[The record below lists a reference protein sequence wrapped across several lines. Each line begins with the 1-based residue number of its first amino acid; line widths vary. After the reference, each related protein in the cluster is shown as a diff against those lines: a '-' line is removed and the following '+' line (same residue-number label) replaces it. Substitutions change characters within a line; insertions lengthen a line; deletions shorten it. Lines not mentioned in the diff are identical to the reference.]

1 MKKLFTLFVIATI
14 ALSHSCTESGI
25 ENDAMNGNKIK
36 LSATQVEV
44 DFEGETECKITVNSP
59 CSWEAESKNDWL
71 NVVTK
76 QGVAG
81 AKELFFYADN
91 NYDLKKREGTIV
103 VTNRDYGYIDELY
116 VTQKGFEP
124 RIEYPESITFNSE
137 GGTKY
142 ATISANFSYSYSE
155 NASWITCSRT
165 NDGLKVVATESAS
178 TKERSAEITLYND
191 SYNVEKTIKI
201 LQKPFEPTL
210 SVDKTELNFDVKGGS
225 KTIYVTTNAEFNVSE
240 SSSWISCTKSGNRVT
255 ITVSASDVTKERT
268 AEVEIY
274 LTDYNVTE
282 TVKISQ
288 KEFVPEFEV
297 KVSELNF
304 EAEGGN
310 KTLSVTANFDYS
322 VSESAS
328 WLSYEKTSSGV
339 KITADANADEQERT
353 ADVKIYNNTYG
364 KSATVKVTQKKF
376 VPELTIAKTEL
387 SFESVG
393 GTQEIAISSNFD
405 YQITSNVDWL
415 TCKKVSNGV
424 SVTASFYDITED
436 RTAEI
441 TISNAKYNQS
451 KSIKVTQKK
460 FVLEFEVGISEL
472 TFEAEGGTQTIPVTA
487 NFEYSVSESADWLS
501 YQITSSGVKLTVT
514 ANVEEK
520 ENTAEVKIY
529 SSKYGVTKTVYV
541 KQKKFVPTI
550 TIDKTELSFDAS
562 GGSQTISIK
571 ANFDYTISESASWF
585 TLTKSNDVI
594 KVTMPA
600 YVETVDRMADI
611 TISNNK
617 YNLSKTIT
625 ISQKAFV
632 PKWSIS
638 HTSLDF
644 EAVGGVQEIAVS
656 ANFEYE
662 YSINS
667 NWVVLTSSKN
677 GINVTVP
684 TYTEEEERI
693 AEIIISNKK
702 YGISKSVVVAQK
714 AFVPQF
720 NIENISSL
728 IFDDNASSKGVS
740 VITNFDYDI
749 TISANWV
756 TCKKVTN
763 GVNISVSKYY
773 STESNRSAEVI
784 IFSEKYNKSKTI
796 AITQNASTHKI
807 GAIVNKNGRRGVIFY
822 MDDTTTKI
830 VSVDETSLVWGPEK
844 AVGAYDANDGAINM
858 ERIKTWSDW
867 ASKYPAFKWCSN
879 YGSNW
884 YLPAI
889 NELEEVYK
897 HKSVINA
904 ALLSSGYT
912 SLTLTNIASNDSN
925 YWSST
930 QYNYSNAYY
939 INFGGNP
946 DYSNDGLEKGCT
958 CKVRAVYAF

>member
-1 MKKLFTLFVIATI
+1 MKKFFTLFVIATI
-14 ALSHSCTESGI
+14 TLAYSCTKSGI
-25 ENDAMNGNKIK
+25 EDGAMNGNKIK

-44 DFEGETECKITVNSP
+44 DFEGETECKVVVNSP

-81 AKELFFYADN
+81 AKELFFYADD

-124 RIEYPESITFNSE
+124 RIEYTESITFNSE

-142 ATISANFSYSYSE
+142 ATISANISYSYSE

-178 TKERSAEITLYND
+178 TKERSAYITLYND

-210 SVDKTELNFDVKGGS
+210 SVDKTELSFDVKGGS

-240 SSSWISCTKSGNRVT
+240 SSSWISCTKSSNRVT

-268 AEVEIY
+268 AEVKIY

-328 WLSYEKTSSGV
+328 WLSYEKTSGGV
-339 KITADANADEQERT
+339 KIIADANVDEQERT

-364 KSATVKVTQKKF
+364 KSATVKVIQKKF

-387 SFESVG
+387 SFESIG

-451 KSIKVTQKK
+451 KSVKVTQKK

-501 YQITSSGVKLTVT
+501 YQITSSGVKLTAT

-529 SSKYGVTKTVYV
+529 SNKYGVTKTVYV
-541 KQKKFVPTI
+541 TQKKFVPTI
-550 TIDKTELSFDAS
+550 TIDKTELCFEAKGGIQSFS
-562 GGSQTISIK
+562 VS
-571 ANFDYTISESASWF
+571 ANFEYSISENTDWF
-585 TLTKSNDVI
+585 SYKRNGNSVI
-594 KVTMPA
+594 I
-600 YVETVDRMADI
+600 TVDSYDVTEARNAEIVI
-611 TISNNK
+611 TNDKYNIRKIVIVTQNAFVPMLDLDKTELEFAFEGEVKTIIITTNATEYSVSESSDWITCTKNGNSIEIVAAANTVTETRSAEIIIFLPK
-617 YNLSKTIT
+617 YNLSKTVIVTQKEFVPSIRISSSQVTFGANGGNNFIYITSNFTYSVMSSAKWASYEMSTDGSRIT
-625 ISQKAFV
+625 ILASQNMTSRTENRTADITLYNEQYNISEVIKISQYPYELGDIVDVNGARGIVYFVSSTSTKIISVKETSRVTWYEAEAWCSDYGKNWSLPTCEELKAIY
-632 PKWSIS
+632 KNKSI
-638 HTSLDF
+638 
-644 EAVGGVQEIAVS
+644 
-656 ANFEYE
+656 
-662 YSINS
+662 INS
-667 NWVVLTSSKN
+667 TLS
-677 GINVTVP
+677 
-684 TYTEEEERI
+684 
-693 AEIIISNKK
+693 
-702 YGISKSVVVAQK
+702 
-714 AFVPQF
+714 
-720 NIENISSL
+720 
-728 IFDDNASSKGVS
+728 
-740 VITNFDYDI
+740 
-749 TISANWV
+749 
-756 TCKKVTN
+756 TN
-763 GVNISVSKYY
+763 GYTTLWS
-773 STESNRSAEVI
+773 
-784 IFSEKYNKSKTI
+784 
-796 AITQNASTHKI
+796 
-807 GAIVNKNGRRGVIFY
+807 GR
-822 MDDTTTKI
+822 
-830 VSVDETSLVWGPEK
+830 
-844 AVGAYDANDGAINM
+844 
-858 ERIKTWSDW
+858 
-867 ASKYPAFKWCSN
+867 
-879 YGSNW
+879 
-884 YLPAI
+884 
-889 NELEEVYK
+889 
-897 HKSVINA
+897 
-904 ALLSSGYT
+904 
-912 SLTLTNIASNDSN
+912 
-925 YWSST
+925 YWSSEWYHNGYDIAYMIDFDDGSKT
-930 QYNYSNAYY
+930 NALMSGYANDY
-939 INFGGNP
+939 IA
-946 DYSNDGLEKGCT
+946 
-958 CKVRAVYAF
+958 RAVWKF

>member
-14 ALSHSCTESGI
+14 TLAYSCTKSGI
-25 ENDAMNGNKIK
+25 EDDAMNGNKIK

-44 DFEGETECKITVNSP
+44 DFEGETECKVVVNSP

-81 AKELFFYADN
+81 IKELFFYADD

-240 SSSWISCTKSGNRVT
+240 SSSWISCTKSSNRVT

-304 EAEGGN
+304 EAEGGT
-310 KTLSVTANFDYS
+310 KTISVSANFDYS

-364 KSATVKVTQKKF
+364 KSATVKITQKKF

-451 KSIKVTQKK
+451 KSVKVTQKK

-487 NFEYSVSESADWLS
+487 NFEYSVSKSADWLS
-501 YQITSSGVKLTVT
+501 YQITSSGVKLTAT

-529 SSKYGVTKTVYV
+529 SNKYGVTKTVYV
-541 KQKKFVPTI
+541 TQKKFVPEFKVDVSELEFG
-550 TIDKTELSFDAS
+550 ID
-562 GGSQTISIK
+562 GGKQSIQI
-571 ANFDYTISESASWF
+571 N
-585 TLTKSNDVI
+585 
-594 KVTMPA
+594 
-600 YVETVDRMADI
+600 
-611 TISNNK
+611 
-617 YNLSKTIT
+617 
-625 ISQKAFV
+625 
-632 PKWSIS
+632 
-638 HTSLDF
+638 
-644 EAVGGVQEIAVS
+644 
-656 ANFEYE
+656 ANFEYSVSE
-662 YSINS
+662 DADWLSYTKTSRGIELSASTNASGIERNAEVVIYNNKYTISSIIKVTQICPIL
-667 NWVVLTSSKN
+667 VV
-677 GINVTVP
+677 
-684 TYTEEEERI
+684 
-693 AEIIISNKK
+693 
-702 YGISKSVVVAQK
+702 
-714 AFVPQF
+714 
-720 NIENISSL
+720 ENISSL
-728 IFDDNASSKGVS
+728 EFDYTGGEQIIDI
-740 VITNFDYDI
+740 ITNFDYDV
-749 TISANWV
+749 TTVADWV
-756 TCKKVTN
+756 VYEKLTN
-763 GVNISVSKYY
+763 GVKISIPQ
-773 STESNRSAEVI
+773 NRLLKENRTAEMKI
-784 IFSEKYNKSKTI
+784 YSEKYNKSITI
-796 AITQNASTHKI
+796 MLTQTLYPHKI
-807 GAIVNKNGRRGVIFY
+807 GDIITIDGAKGVIFY
-822 MDDTTTKI
+822 IGTSITKI
-830 VSVDETSLVWGPEK
+830 VSVKEEQTQWSTEEVIT
-844 AVGAYDANDGAINM
+844 GAKDIENGVYNM
-858 ERIKTWSDW
+858 ERITEISGWETL
-867 ASKYPAFKWCSN
+867 YPAFKWCN
-879 YGSNW
+879 DYGEGW
-884 YLPAI
+884 YLPAL
-889 NELEEVYK
+889 LEVKEIYTHRVVID
-897 HKSVINA
+897 SVLQANNYA
-904 ALLSSGYT
+904 TLPT
-912 SLTLTNIASNDSN
+912 TRLT
-925 YWSST
+925 SST
-930 QYNYSNAYY
+930 ESNASHPYQVD
-939 INFGGNP
+939 F
-946 DYSNDGLEKGCT
+946 SNGKFEYLSWKT
-958 CKVRAVYAF
+958 SKLHNIRAVYAF

>member
-1 MKKLFTLFVIATI
+1 MKKFFTLFIIATI
-14 ALSHSCTESGI
+14 TLAYSCTKSGI
-25 ENDAMNGNKIK
+25 EDDAMNGNKIK

-44 DFEGETECKITVNSP
+44 DFEGETECKVVVNSP

-81 AKELFFYADN
+81 AKELFFYADD

-124 RIEYPESITFNSE
+124 RIEYTESITFNSE

-142 ATISANFSYSYSE
+142 ATIFANFNYSYSE

-165 NDGLKVVATESAS
+165 NDGLKVVATESES
-178 TKERSAEITLYND
+178 TKERSAYITLYND
-191 SYNVEKTIKI
+191 NYNVKKTIKI

-210 SVDKTELNFDVKGGS
+210 SVDKTKLNFDVKGGS
-225 KTIYVTTNAEFNVSE
+225 KTVYVTTNAEFNVSE
-240 SSSWISCTKSGNRVT
+240 SSSWISCSKSSNRVT
-255 ITVSASDVTKERT
+255 ITVSASDITKERT
-268 AEVEIY
+268 AEVKIY
-274 LTDYNVTE
+274 LTGYDVTQ

-297 KVSELNF
+297 KVSEVNF

-328 WLSYEKTSSGV
+328 WLSYEKTSGGV
-339 KITADANADEQERT
+339 KIIADANVDEQERT

-387 SFESVG
+387 SFESIG

-451 KSIKVTQKK
+451 KSVKVTQKK

-501 YQITSSGVKLTVT
+501 YQITSSGVKLTAT

-529 SSKYGVTKTVYV
+529 NNKYGVTKTVFV
-541 KQKKFVPTI
+541 TQKKFVPEFKV
-550 TIDKTELSFDAS
+550 DVSELVFGMDEEA
-562 GGSQTISIK
+562 QTIPVT
-571 ANFDYTISESASWF
+571 ANFEYSVSISASW
-585 TLTKSNDVI
+585 LSYTKTGDGIKLSARTNASENKRFAEIKIHND
-594 KVTMPA
+594 
-600 YVETVDRMADI
+600 
-611 TISNNK
+611 K
-617 YNLSKTIT
+617 YNLS
-625 ISQKAFV
+625 
-632 PKWSIS
+632 SIIKV
-638 HTSLDF
+638 TQICPIL
-644 EAVGGVQEIAVS
+644 EI
-656 ANFEYE
+656 
-662 YSINS
+662 
-667 NWVVLTSSKN
+667 KN
-677 GINVTVP
+677 L
-684 TYTEEEERI
+684 
-693 AEIIISNKK
+693 
-702 YGISKSVVVAQK
+702 
-714 AFVPQF
+714 
-720 NIENISSL
+720 SSL
-728 IFDDNASSKGVS
+728 EFDYKGGEETIFIN
-740 VITNFDYDI
+740 TNFSYDVMI
-749 TISANWV
+749 NADWV
-756 TCKKVTN
+756 TYERN
-763 GVNISVSKYY
+763 GVNIMI
-773 STESNRSAEVI
+773 TIPQNNLLTQNRIANI
-784 IFSEKYNKSKTI
+784 KFFSEKYNLEGTTI
-796 AITQNASTHKI
+796 TITQNANPKPLYTGSLT
-807 GAIVNKNGRRGVIFY
+807 IVNGAKGVVFY
-822 MDDTTTKI
+822 
-830 VSVDETSLVWGPEK
+830 VDETITKIISVEETCAVWSNE
-844 AVGAYDANDGAINM
+844 DANNDIIDMHNGANNM
-858 ERIKTWSDW
+858 AKIKAILGWET
-867 ASKYPAFKWCSN
+867 KYPAFKWCAD
-879 YGSNW
+879 YGEGW
-884 YLPAI
+884 YLPAYDEWQEI
-889 NELEEVYK
+889 YNQRRI
-897 HKSVINA
+897 INA
-904 ALLSSGYT
+904 TLESKGYE
-912 SLTLTNIASNDSN
+912 TLYYSKF

-930 QYNYSNAYY
+930 EESSLSAYGITLFDNSRNWNKWYKSNE
-939 INFGGNP
+939 
-946 DYSNDGLEKGCT
+946 GL
-958 CKVRAVYAF
+958 VRAILTF

>member
-81 AKELFFYADN
+81 TKELSFYADD
-91 NYDLKKREGTIV
+91 NYDLEKREGTIV

-116 VTQKGFEP
+116 VTQKGFVP
-124 RIEYPESITFNSE
+124 SIQYPETMTFDSKGGYQNITI
-137 GGTKY
+137 T
-142 ATISANFSYSYSE
+142 ANCSWEYSDD
-155 NASWITCSRT
+155 ASWLTLSRT
-165 NDGLKVVATESAS
+165 SSGLKVTATECTS
-178 TKERSAEITLYND
+178 TSERTATITLSNSNYKV
-191 SYNVEKTIKI
+191 SKQIKVT
-201 LQKPFEPTL
+201 QKAFEPTL
-210 SVDKTELNFDVKGGS
+210 EIDKTELNFDVKGGS
-225 KTIYVTTNAEFNVSE
+225 KTVYVTTNAEFNVSE
-240 SSSWISCTKSGNRVT
+240 SSSWISCTKSSNRVT

-268 AEVEIY
+268 AEIEIY

-328 WLSYEKTSSGV
+328 WLSYEKTSGGV
-339 KITADANADEQERT
+339 KIIADANVDEQERT
-353 ADVKIYNNTYG
+353 ADVKIYSNTYG

-436 RTAEI
+436 RTAEM

-501 YQITSSGVKLTVT
+501 YQITSSGVKLTAT

-550 TIDKTELSFDAS
+550 TIDKTELCFEAKGGMQSFSVSANFEYIVSESIDWLSFEKRGDNIKVAVS
-562 GGSQTISIK
+562 NYVEVVERTAEITVSNDKYNIERVVRITQKAFVPTLSIDKSEIEFEFEGGTQIINVTTNANEFDITSSSDWITYSKNGSSIEITANAYSITEDRTADVTIYLPKYNLTQTLIVKQKKFVPSITIYQSELYFEADGNTKQITIK
-571 ANFDYTISESASWF
+571 ANFDYE
-585 TLTKSNDVI
+585 
-594 KVTMPA
+594 
-600 YVETVDRMADI
+600 VETTVNW
-611 TISNNK
+611 ISFEKVANGIAIVASQNK
-617 YNLSKTIT
+617 YVKTNNRTTEINIYNEQYSIAHSIKIVQYPYKLGDIATINGVKGVVYYADSKTTKI
-625 ISQKAFV
+625 ISTV
-632 PKWSIS
+632 E
-638 HTSLDF
+638 T
-644 EAVGGVQEIAVS
+644 S
-656 ANFEYE
+656 ANWNDAEAWCNNLEGYWWLPSRSE
-662 YSINS
+662 LIEICDNYS
-667 NWVVLTSSKN
+667 V
-677 GINVTVP
+677 
-684 TYTEEEERI
+684 
-693 AEIIISNKK
+693 
-702 YGISKSVVVAQK
+702 
-714 AFVPQF
+714 
-720 NIENISSL
+720 ISS
-728 IFDDNASSKGVS
+728 
-740 VITNFDYDI
+740 
-749 TISANWV
+749 TISA
-756 TCKKVTN
+756 K
-763 GVNISVSKYY
+763 
-773 STESNRSAEVI
+773 
-784 IFSEKYNKSKTI
+784 
-796 AITQNASTHKI
+796 
-807 GAIVNKNGRRGVIFY
+807 
-822 MDDTTTKI
+822 
-830 VSVDETSLVWGPEK
+830 
-844 AVGAYDANDGAINM
+844 
-858 ERIKTWSDW
+858 
-867 ASKYPAFKWCSN
+867 
-879 YGSNW
+879 
-884 YLPAI
+884 
-889 NELEEVYK
+889 
-897 HKSVINA
+897 
-904 ALLSSGYT
+904 GYT
-912 SLTLTNIASNDSN
+912 SLKIGSEW

-930 QYNYSNAYY
+930 YDPDNTFWAYKY
-939 INFGGNP
+939 LVRNGYYKSENP
-946 DYSNDGLEKGCT
+946 KYYYY
-958 CKVRAVYAF
+958 VRAVSSF